1 MRCITPRHDCLCFP
15 MTITFGSDGNRSPS
29 NFGFGP
35 PPAPLGAILE
45 ITINCWLLNRGGPS
59 DSSVPLAI
67 CVLTPGSILATILN
81 SVK

>member
-15 MTITFGSDGNRSPS
+15 MAITLGSDGNRSAS

-35 PPAPLGAILE
+35 PPAGLGAILE
-45 ITINCWLLNRGGPS
+45 ITINCWLLNHGGAS

-67 CVLTPGSILATILN
+67 CVLDTRLDPRYNT
-81 SVK
+81 